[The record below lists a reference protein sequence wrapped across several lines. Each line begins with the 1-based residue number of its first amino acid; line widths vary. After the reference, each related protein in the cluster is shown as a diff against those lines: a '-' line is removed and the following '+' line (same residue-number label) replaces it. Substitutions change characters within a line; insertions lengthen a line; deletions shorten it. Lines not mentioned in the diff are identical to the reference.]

1 MRTHSDL
8 DQRSLAMHRLVVAKI
23 RRDPAWFEYARRTLA
38 RWRRSGPVASQPYL
52 ERWQLAF
59 DRGVDAALELAV
71 EASEDAPALRQ
82 CSPFDGILSTEERLG
97 FLKSWSTSRA
107 A

>member
-23 RRDPAWFEYARRTLA
+23 RRDPALFEHARQTLA
-38 RWRRSGPVASQPYL
+38 RWRHAGPVASQPYL
-52 ERWQLAF
+52 VQWQQAF
-59 DRGVDAALELAV
+59 DAGFDAALGLAV
-71 EASEDAPALRQ
+71 EVSENATALRQ
-82 CSPFDGILSTEERLG
+82 CSPFAGILSTEERLG
-97 FLKSWSTSRA
+97 FLKSWSASRA